1 MNLYVML
8 CSAFV
13 VKTMSTKV
21 EGMNNVGIVM
31 KEKKTHSHN
40 NGRHTIAISKLKCS
54 QHAATVK

>member
-31 KEKKTHSHN
+31 KEKKHI
-40 NGRHTIAISKLKCS
+40 HTIICAN
-54 QHAATVK
+54 